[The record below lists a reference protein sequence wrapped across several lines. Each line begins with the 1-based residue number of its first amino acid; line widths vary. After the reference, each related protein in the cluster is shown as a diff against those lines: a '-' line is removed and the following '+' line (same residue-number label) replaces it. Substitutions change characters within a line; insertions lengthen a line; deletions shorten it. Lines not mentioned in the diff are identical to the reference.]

1 MKQLVFF
8 IAIICGLSILIASC
22 SKDEDEETQTAAEK
36 AEAAETAA
44 IAEETAAIA
53 AIGLNGTWKGDCD
66 STSSD
71 NSTYGAQ
78 SFVSSGTSFSANWS
92 EYSDS
97 ECSTKTS
104 GSIDAFKIDLG
115 EAYTLADGNTAHKG
129 VGTLVSSLL
138 TYYTSTSV
146 NGANSI
152 SYCGKEWVINSAQ
165 DIAGLTCGAS
175 TQDSAGVK
183 TYFLYYING
192 TSLQF
197 GISTAN
203 NVTSVSSTVYTKQ

>member
-1 MKQLVFF
+1 MNKLVFF
-8 IAIICGLSILIASC
+8 IAIICSISILFASC
-22 SKDEDEETQTAAEK
+22 SKDEETQTDAEK
-36 AEAAETAA
+36 AEAAEA
-44 IAEETAAIA
+44 AAIA
-53 AIGLNGTWKGDCD
+53 AIGLNGTWKGACD

-92 EYSDS
+92 QFSDS
-97 ECSTKTS
+97 ECSTKIS
-104 GSIDAFKIDLG
+104 SSIDALKIDLG

-129 VGTLVSSLL
+129 VGTLVSTLL
-138 TYYTSTSV
+138 TYYTSTLVS
-146 NGANSI
+146 GANTLSL
-152 SYCGKEWVINSAQ
+152 CGKEWDINTAI

-175 TQDSAGVK
+175 TQDSAGAK
-183 TYFLYYING
+183 TYILYYING

-197 GISTAN
+197 GTSTAN

>member
-1 MKQLVFF
+1 MKQLVFI
-8 IAIICGLSILIASC
+8 IAIICSISILFASC
-22 SKDEDEETQTAAEK
+22 SKDEETQTDAEK
-36 AEAAETAA
+36 AEAAEAA
-44 IAEETAAIA
+44 GIA
-53 AIGLNGTWKGDCD
+53 AIGLNGTWKGACN
-66 STSSD
+66 SNSSD

-97 ECSTKTS
+97 ECSTKIS
-104 GSIDAFKIDLG
+104 GSVDAFKIDLG
-115 EAYTLADGNTAHKG
+115 EAYTLADGDTAHKG

-152 SYCGKEWVINSAQ
+152 SYCGKEWVINSAN
-165 DIAGLTCGAS
+165 DIAGLTCGG
-175 TQDSAGVK
+175 TEQDSAGVK

-197 GISTAN
+197 GTSTAD
-203 NVTSVSSTVYTKQ
+203 NVTSLDAETYTKQ